1 MDDEQA
7 MKDVLQDALDELVST
22 RSSSARVGEVL
33 SELERFMAELCS
45 HPVTDQEAAERLF
58 VFTRLQDTF
67 ECNVPSRILQWM
79 SPARKRLEE
88 VTGSNKPSSEYHDRR
103 REVATISGQLLQGL
117 SIIQGVALTH
127 KGSKSFLGRQYAMQI
142 MLDVLLTSRHVPWG
156 APLKDSDKALPSPS
170 NANGDRSA
178 PPPNVNPAFMHLTCV
193 TLDTLLCVLVDASHA
208 LRTFEE
214 LNGLQIIVKLLKR
227 SGSPREIRMKCLE
240 FLYFY
245 LLDETGV
252 STTAPAEALSPL
264 EVETPL
270 SSVPSSPT
278 SPVDRFKPS
287 HRSQPSM
294 SSLGSRDT
302 SDSSIFSALSAASTS
317 ATSLPSVQNTPKS
330 SAYYPSDPESPTPV
344 SRGPLPSAAR
354 LVTPPSQRP
363 QQRNLMMLKKD
374 VDYTPQSPKKVQ
386 IAGLGVGTPRSAT
399 PMRAQ
404 SKLRAAED
412 IVSSEASETDDSS
425 DPLRFAAAMP
435 RPKFAVQSHKR
446 AESMLSEMPS
456 AASSPDTAKTPVPLS
471 KHRRARSELDVLGTP
486 AAATPQGRA
495 TSSGAVLQRVS
506 HRKATCAKT
515 TEEKK
520 ELLGTLLGNVDALVA
535 GVRQQ
540 GIWGLG

>member
-45 HPVTDQEAAERLF
+45 HPHTDREAAERLF

-67 ECNVPSRILQWM
+67 ECNVPSRVLQWM
-79 SPARKRLEE
+79 VSAQKRLEE
-88 VTGSNKPSSEYHDRR
+88 VTSTSKPSSEYHDRK
-103 REVATISGQLLQGL
+103 REISTISGQLVQAL
-117 SIIQGVALTH
+117 SIVQGVTLTH
-127 KGSKSFLGRQYAMQI
+127 KGSKRFLGRQYAMEI
-142 MLDVLLTSRHVPWG
+142 MLNLLLTSRHVPW
-156 APLKDSDKALPSPS
+156 ATSLKDSDKASSSSSKANNDDSTPSH
-170 NANGDRSA
+170 
-178 PPPNVNPAFMHLTCV
+178 NVNPAFMHLTCV
-193 TLDTLLCVLVDASHA
+193 ALDTLLCILVDASQS
-208 LRTFEE
+208 LRVFEE
-214 LNGLQIIVKLLKR
+214 LNGVQLVVKLLKR

-252 STTAPAEALSPL
+252 STATSPNDISQS

-270 SSVPSSPT
+270 DSVSTSPT
-278 SPVDRFKPS
+278 SPTDRYSTP
-287 HRSQPSM
+287 HRSGPSI
-294 SSLGSRDT
+294 SSIGSRDT
-302 SDSSIFSALSAASTS
+302 SGSSLFSAASSVFTA
-317 ATSLPSVQNTPKS
+317 ATSLPSGQNTPKP
-330 SAYYPSDPESPTPV
+330 SAYYPRTP
-344 SRGPLPSAAR
+344 SRPLP
-354 LVTPPSQRP
+354 PPALPHTCGSQRP

-374 VDYTPQSPKKVQ
+374 VDYTPQSPKKAQ

-399 PMRAQ
+399 PMRTQ

-412 IVSSEASETDDSS
+412 LLSSEASETDDNS
-425 DPLRFAAAMP
+425 DPLRFPPTTP
-435 RPKFAVQSHKR
+435 RPKVAVSSLKR
-446 AESMLSEMPS
+446 AESTPL
-456 AASSPDTAKTPVPLS
+456 AASSSEAPKTPVPLS
-471 KHRRARSELDVLGTP
+471 KHRRARSELDVLSTP
-486 AAATPQGRA
+486 AAAGTPTQGRA
-495 TSSGAVLQRVS
+495 TSSGAVLQRAT
-506 HRKATCAKT
+506 HRRATHAKT